1 MEKMNKQHRR
11 DVHGILL
18 LDKPAGATSNQ
29 VLQHVKRLYRAHK
42 AGHTGSL
49 DKLASGLLPLCLGE
63 ATKLSGY
70 LLDADKVYEATCAL
84 GVTTTTGDAAGEV
97 IDSKPVPDISRQE
110 LEKVLERFRGEIQQ
124 TPPMFSAL
132 KHEGRR
138 LYKLAYAGITVE
150 REPRTVTIYELTHGR
165 CSGDELKIRVCC
177 SKGTYIRTLAEDI
190 GRELGCGAHLKMLR
204 RIGAGPFTASQM
216 VTMTEIDHLAQIGP
230 DALDKQLVPMDYV
243 LRNVPA
249 VHLNES
255 MAFYMRQGQAI
266 TVPRAPVQGLVRLYD
281 QRDMFLGVGTILDDG
296 RVGPKRLVQA
306 IHST

>member
-1 MEKMNKQHRR
+1 MARMNKQRGR

-18 LDKPAGATSNQ
+18 LDKPAGSTSNQ
-29 VLQHVKRLYRAHK
+29 VLQHVKRLYQARK

-70 LLDADKVYEATCAL
+70 LLDADKVYEAICAL
-84 GVTTTTGDAAGEV
+84 GITTTTGDAAGE
-97 IDSKPVPDISRQE
+97 IIATKPAPEISRPE
-110 LEKVLERFRGEIQQ
+110 LERVLERFRGEIQQ
-124 TPPMFSAL
+124 TPPMYSAL
-132 KHEGRR
+132 KHEGQR

-150 REPRTVTIYELTHGR
+150 REPRTVTIFELTAGR
-165 CSGDELKIRVCC
+165 CSGGELDIRVRC

-190 GRELGCGAHLKMLR
+190 GRELGCGAHLKALR
-204 RIGAGPFTASQM
+204 RIGAGLFTATQM
-216 VTMTEIDHLAQIGP
+216 VTMTEIERLAQIGT
-230 DALDKQLVPMDYV
+230 DALDEKLLPMDFV
-243 LRNVPA
+243 LGNVPA
-249 VHLNES
+249 VHLSES

-306 IHST
+306 PPS

>member
-1 MEKMNKQHRR
+1 MVRTNRQRGR

-18 LDKPAGATSNQ
+18 LDKPAGPTSNQ
-29 VLQHVKRLYRAHK
+29 VLQQVKRLYQARK

-70 LLDADKVYEATCAL
+70 LLDADKAYEATCKL

-97 IDSKPVPDISRQE
+97 VATHPLPEISGAVVER
-110 LEKVLERFRGEIQQ
+110 VLERFRGEIQQ
-124 TPPMFSAL
+124 TPPMYSAL
-132 KHEGRR
+132 KHEGQR
-138 LYKLAYAGITVE
+138 LYKLAYAGVTVE
-150 REPRTVTIYELTHGR
+150 REPRSVTIYELTLVRFTGN
-165 CSGDELKIRVCC
+165 ELEIRVRC

-190 GRELGCGAHLKMLR
+190 GRELGCGAHIKALR
-204 RIGAGPFTASQM
+204 RTTVGPFTAEQM
-216 VTMTEIDHLAQIGP
+216 VEMSELERLAGIGAG
-230 DALDKQLVPMDYV
+230 ALDEKLLPMDCV
-243 LRNVPA
+243 LGNIPA
-249 VHLNES
+249 VHLSES

-266 TVPRAPVQGLVRLYD
+266 TVPRAPTQGLVRLYD

-306 IHST
+306 IY

>member
-1 MEKMNKQHRR
+1 MNKPLRR
-11 DVHGILL
+11 DVHGVLL
-18 LDKPAGATSNQ
+18 LDKPAGVTSNQ
-29 VLQHVKRLYRAHK
+29 VLQHVKRLYRARK

-70 LLDADKVYEATCAL
+70 LLEADKVYEATCAL
-84 GVTTTTGDAAGEV
+84 GATTTTGDAAGE
-97 IDSKPVPDISRQE
+97 ITTTNPVPDISRSE
-110 LEKVLERFRGEIQQ
+110 LERVLARFQGEIQQ

-132 KHEGRR
+132 KHAGQR

-150 REPRTVTIYELTHGR
+150 RKPRTVTIYELTHER
-165 CSGDELKIRVCC
+165 YSGDELKIRICC

-190 GRELGCGAHLKMLR
+190 GQELGCGAHLRTLR
-204 RIGAGPFTASQM
+204 RVGTGPFTAAQM
-216 VTMTEIDHLAQIGP
+216 VTITELEQLAQIGT
-230 DALDKQLVPMDYV
+230 DALDAQLVPMDDV
-243 LRNVPA
+243 LRNIPA

-281 QRDMFLGVGTILDDG
+281 QKDMFLGVGTILDDG
-296 RVGPKRLVQA
+296 RVGPKRLLQE
-306 IHST
+306 IHS